1 MIAFLPSSRVAQ
13 AVPMRQ
19 GLAMDDV
26 VAVEVELAA
35 GELRYFITWGRIQD
49 EVDPEP
55 LAALVLEHSRQFSLN
70 SPAQHARVC
79 RSLREAADSR
89 FAPYFYENLLAFAR
103 QPIPFGR
110 DYQEWRAD
118 RAAAMAMGKEIAY
131 CGEPDPAS

>member
-1 MIAFLPSSRVAQ
+1 MIAFLPSGRVAQ
-13 AVPMRQ
+13 ALPMRQ

-55 LAALVLEHSRQFSLN
+55 LAALVLEHSRQVALDN
-70 SPAQHARVC
+70 PAQRARVC
-79 RSLREAADSR
+79 QSLREAADSQS
-89 FAPYFYENLLAFAR
+89 APYFYECLLVFVR
-103 QPIPFGR
+103 RPVPFGP
-110 DYQEWRAD
+110 DYQKWRAA

-131 CGEPDPAS
+131 CGEPDPGS

>member
-1 MIAFLPSSRVAQ
+1 MRSLPSGRVAQ
-13 AVPMRQ
+13 ALPMGQ

-55 LAALVLEHSRQFSLN
+55 LAALMLEHSRRFSLGG
-70 SPAQHARVC
+70 PVQRARVC

-89 FAPYFYENLLAFAR
+89 FAPYFYESLLVFAR
-103 QPIPFGR
+103 QPIPFGP
-110 DYQEWRAD
+110 DYQKWRAD
-118 RAAAMAMGKEIAY
+118 RAAAMAMGKEIGY
-131 CGEPDPAS
+131 CGEPDAGS